1 MPHAPQPD
9 AATRVLV
16 PALSLGLTTLLC
28 CAESAVTT
36 VVPTAPNRFT
46 RPPPA
51 TTAPDAEIAPPVAGE
66 PPTPAPAFVEPS
78 CVRVRLARAR
88 APARIEFGITGAYRA
103 YAGAFAD
110 LDPGAAVP
118 IATGSNLQRA
128 FADLTAAGV
137 RINGQLLA
145 RTVTII
151 PEREGA
157 LRVGSRRYP
166 GGIVLE
172 ALDGEL
178 AALNVVDLEDYV
190 AGVLYAEMP
199 DRFAV
204 EALRAQAVVTRSYAV
219 YHTLAGRDLRDDQG
233 SQVYAGLERVD
244 ATARRVVDSTLG
256 EILTFDGIPLESYFH
271 STCGGSTSS
280 ARAVFGIAA
289 PPPIDRAVRCDDC
302 RTAPNFSWTR
312 RIARSDLDRLYKNA
326 LGTALRFVPLDRDDA
341 GRSTRFEIFRSDGKS
356 VDRPIADRLR
366 NDFNAGKPLG
376 KQLLST
382 MVTSVKVDGKI
393 LLVEGRGFG
402 HGVGLCQYGAGGA
415 AARGA
420 TYRDILARYYPGATL
435 RRLHE

>member
-1 MPHAPQPD
+1 MA
-9 AATRVLV
+9 
-16 PALSLGLTTLLC
+16 
-28 CAESAVTT
+28 
-36 VVPTAPNRFT
+36 
-46 RPPPA
+46 
-51 TTAPDAEIAPPVAGE
+51 
-66 PPTPAPAFVEPS
+66 S
-78 CVRVRLARAR
+78 CSRAR
-88 APARIEFGITGAYRA
+88 SPSSPSAKARC
-103 YAGAFAD
+103 
-110 LDPGAAVP
+110 
-118 IATGSNLQRA
+118 
-128 FADLTAAGV
+128 
-137 RINGQLLA
+137 
-145 RTVTII
+145 
-151 PEREGA
+151 
-157 LRVGSRRYP
+157 
-166 GGIVLE
+166 IVLE

-289 PPPIDRAVRCDDC
+289 PPPIDRAVRCEDC

-382 MVTSVKVDGKI
+382 MVTSVKVDGKN